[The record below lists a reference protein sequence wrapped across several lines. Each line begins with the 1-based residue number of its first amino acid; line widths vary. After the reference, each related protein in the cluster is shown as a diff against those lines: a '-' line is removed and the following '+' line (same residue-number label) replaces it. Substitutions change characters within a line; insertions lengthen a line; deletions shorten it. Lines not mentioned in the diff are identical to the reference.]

1 MWTEEVVQLL
11 REKFVCV
18 ALDAR
23 KERGEFKDADGD
35 FVRATGCVT
44 VTASGSVC
52 VVTAGARALG
62 PYGSPGTGMEKWL
75 QSKLKAWNE
84 LPESERAPGAVT
96 VPKAESID
104 PKRAALAMPP
114 GTLVVRV
121 LNRHLGREQDGALRY
136 AAAEDYLPGMGKA
149 DVERFA
155 MAQNDFMWIPE
166 KEWQALLPSE
176 PKTGE
181 RVPVPPSFVLRL
193 FRFHLDPARGFT
205 EGANFTASGTGAG
218 RVTLTVQDV
227 TADKVVLALEGFA
240 DLKQSGRDEPS
251 TYRPALRGL
260 LEIDRTRKAFTRFD
274 LVALGDASGLPTDA
288 NGKVAFRK
296 GVYPVGI
303 AFELV
308 ANPTLAERLYPRGAR
323 DNPAA
328 YLEPREKR

>member
-1 MWTEEVVQLL
+1 
-11 REKFVCV
+11 VCV

-35 FVRATGCVT
+35 FVRATNSVT

-62 PYGSPGTGMEKWL
+62 PYGSPGQGMEKWL
-75 QSKLKAWNE
+75 QSKLKLWNE
-84 LPESERAPGAVT
+84 LPEAERAPGAVT
-96 VPKAESID
+96 VPKLEIVD

-121 LNRHLGREQDGALRY
+121 FNRHLGWEKDGALRY
-136 AAAEDYLPGMGKA
+136 AVADDYVPGTGKA
-149 DVERFA
+149 DAERFA

-166 KEWQALLPSE
+166 QEWQALAPSE
-176 PKTGE
+176 PKQGE
-181 RVPVPPSFVLRL
+181 SRPAPASFALRL

-205 EGANFTASGTGAG
+205 EGANFTGSSAAAG

-227 TADKVVLALEGFA
+227 TAEKVALKLEGHA
-240 DLKQSGRDEPS
+240 ELKQSGREEPQ
-251 TYRPALRGL
+251 TYAPALLGH
-260 LEIDRTRKAFTRFD
+260 LEYDRAKKAFTRFD
-274 LVALGDASGLPTDA
+274 LVALGSASGMPCDA

-308 ANPTLAERLYPRGAR
+308 ASPTTAERLYPRGAR